1 MTPTNLI
8 TIAGIADNITCAGYL
23 AESCN
28 IDNSQA
34 PTRRVLML
42 ECTDGVQYT
51 FPDQEVEL
59 LDNGEVL
66 AWSDPDSED
75 EGQSIQYR
83 LRMTVER
90 PLSCKD
96 LA

>member
-1 MTPTNLI
+1 MTKTTLI
-8 TIAGIADNITCAGYL
+8 TLARIADNITCAGYR
-23 AESCN
+23 ADVCN
-28 IDNSQA
+28 IDTSQA
-34 PTRRVLML
+34 PTRYALVL
-42 ECTDGVQYT
+42 ECDDGVSYT

-66 AWSDPDSED
+66 AWSDADSED
-75 EGQSIQYR
+75 DGQSIQYR

-90 PLSCKD
+90 PLSCED